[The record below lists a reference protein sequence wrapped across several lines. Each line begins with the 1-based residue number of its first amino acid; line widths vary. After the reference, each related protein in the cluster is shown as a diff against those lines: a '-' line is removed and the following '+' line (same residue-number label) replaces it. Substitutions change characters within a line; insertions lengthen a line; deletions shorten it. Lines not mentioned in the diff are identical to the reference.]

1 MTRALRAIEADPPRL
16 LEALRAALAADG
28 PALHP
33 IAIGA
38 PPPAALPATVPQRIA
53 VVVGTSG
60 STGRPKRVALSTS
73 ALLSSAAAAEAALGG
88 PGQWLLALPAQW
100 IAGLGVLVRSITMGT
115 EPVVVGSGGLDP
127 VAVAAAADRLDAD
140 RRYTSLVPVQLA
152 ALLEHEGGRAALQ
165 RLDGVLVGGQAAPA
179 ALLARARD
187 AGVAVVTTYGAS
199 ETAGGCVWD
208 GRPVGDTAVAILD
221 GRIHL
226 AGAALADGYLDD
238 PEREAE
244 AFVEHDGRRWYRT
257 DDAGVIEPA
266 TGRLVVTGRVDDVIV
281 SGGAKLH
288 LGELAAT
295 VAGVPG
301 AGEVLAVALADDGAW
316 GAVPAVLH
324 TGALDAGEVRALAVA
339 ALGPAAGRLR
349 LVRVDR
355 IPVTATGKP
364 DRAAAAA
371 IARRR

>member
-140 RRYTSLVPVQLA
+140 RRYTSL
-152 ALLEHEGGRAALQ
+152 
-165 RLDGVLVGGQAAPA
+165 
-179 ALLARARD
+179 ARARD

-257 DDAGVIEPA
+257 DDAGVIEPDS
-266 TGRLVVTGRVDDVIV
+266 GRLVVTGRVDDVIV